1 MAQHSSAPD
10 EPIDQRKINIGVR
23 MTILYSILYGGFVVL
38 SVFRPAIMGTRGLF
52 GLNLAITY
60 GLGLILTAILFA
72 VIYNS
77 FFRPQRLSAST
88 VPIQEK
94 DRK

>member
-38 SVFRPAIMGTRGLF
+38 NVFRPALMGSRGLF

-60 GLGLILTAILFA
+60 GLGLIVMAILFA

-77 FFRPQRLSAST
+77 FFRPQRNGLTATKS
-88 VPIQEK
+88 QKK
-94 DRK
+94 DHM

>member
-38 SVFRPAIMGTRGLF
+38 SVFRPTMMGSQGLF

-60 GLGLILTAILFA
+60 GLGLILIAILFA

-77 FFRPQRLSAST
+77 FFRPQRQRANAAQT
-88 VPIQEK
+88 QKK

>member
-1 MAQHSSAPD
+1 MAQQSSAPD

-23 MTILYSILYGGFVVL
+23 MTILYSILYGGFVAL
-38 SVFRPAIMGTRGLF
+38 SVFRPAMMGTQGLF

-60 GLGLILTAILFA
+60 GLGLILIAILFA

-77 FFRPQRLSAST
+77 FFRPQRNHVKIS
-88 VPIQEK
+88 PKQKK